1 MGNKAS
7 KAKKS
12 RSGEPHKTD
21 QLFESRSPSM
31 DKIPIDIP
39 PTPQVRET
47 LQGGSRK
54 KPASTP
60 APPAQTHG
68 ALRVTS
74 QRNVRDVII
83 HVRSTLQERGL
94 KLFAE
99 IDHSA
104 EAEAAGLK
112 LPPTVVFIFGNPAV
126 GTMLMQ
132 ANNAVSLELPLRLA
146 VYRDAGLGCTVLSYH
161 APSSLAHQFALD
173 DHLKVQAIVSKMDA
187 LLADICK
194 TVANDQR

>member
-1 MGNKAS
+1 
-7 KAKKS
+7 
-12 RSGEPHKTD
+12 
-21 QLFESRSPSM
+21 M

-54 KPASTP
+54 KPASLPP
-60 APPAQTHG
+60 APPAQAHG

-74 QRNVRDVII
+74 HRNVQDVITR
-83 HVRSTLQERGL
+83 VRNTLQERGL

-146 VYRDAGLGCTVLSYH
+146 VFRDAGLGCTVLSYH
-161 APSSLAHQFALD
+161 APSTLAQQFALD
-173 DHLKVQAIVSKMDA
+173 DHLKVQAIISKMDA

-194 TVANDQR
+194 TVAKD